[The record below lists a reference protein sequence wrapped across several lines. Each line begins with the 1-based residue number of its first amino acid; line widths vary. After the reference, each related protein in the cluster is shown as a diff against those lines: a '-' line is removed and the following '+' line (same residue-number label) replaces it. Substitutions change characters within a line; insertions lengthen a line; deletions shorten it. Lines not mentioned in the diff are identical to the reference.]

1 MVLLA
6 FAPLLRGGDYFVALI
21 PMEIISLCILIALG
35 LRSVVAPA
43 LTHDERK
50 FDPLVVVLLASPV
63 LIGMLQL
70 VPIPS
75 TWWAALPGHARYV
88 DALHDL
94 DIATTQWRPIT
105 ISPDATR
112 ASLLAGL
119 PLIAAF
125 LVGYLATVR
134 QYRMLIRVVAIVAFA
149 QVLLGLLQLSGGERS
164 PFYFGMPTYGSPIGT
179 MGTRNEFAN
188 LIAMALCGYVW
199 LAYDDVRYAMR
210 YQAGA
215 PLTQGRFDDRH
226 AMAAWVLGGLVLVV
240 GILISHSRGGS
251 FFGLGCAL
259 LALAVAGLR
268 VFGWS
273 RGWRFAL
280 PLAALLLVGA
290 VAMVGLDAVVH
301 RIAGEQLRSSA
312 GFRGEL
318 WRSTWHAALAF
329 MPFGSGWGTYDIAYR
344 PFQSQVIVGYPNHA
358 HNDYLELLLEGGLIF
373 VALAAISAW
382 VCTRR
387 AVTLLAQSWRERTLD
402 RESMLAAIAGIGL
415 LGFLLHAGVDFP
427 MRVPGNAVVAC
438 LLAGAF
444 LRPLPPIFKPGA
456 ALTS

>member
-1 MVLLA
+1 
-6 FAPLLRGGDYFVALI
+6 
-21 PMEIISLCILIALG
+21 
-35 LRSVVAPA
+35 
-43 LTHDERK
+43 
-50 FDPLVVVLLASPV
+50 
-63 LIGMLQL
+63 
-70 VPIPS
+70 
-75 TWWAALPGHARYV
+75 LPGHAKYV
-88 DALHDL
+88 DAMEGLG
-94 DIATTQWRPIT
+94 IAPAQWRAIT
-105 ISPDATR
+105 ISPDATW

-134 QYRMLIRVVAIVAFA
+134 QYRMLIRVVAVIALA

-164 PFYFGMPTYGSPIGT
+164 PFYFGMQTYGSAIGS

-199 LAYDDVRYAMR
+199 LAYDDVRYSMH
-210 YQAGA
+210 YQPGA

-226 AMAAWVLGGLVLVV
+226 AMAAWVLGGLVLLV
-240 GILISHSRGGS
+240 GILISHSRGGA
-251 FFGLGCAL
+251 FFGLACSL
-259 LALAVAGLR
+259 LALAAAGLR

-280 PLAALLLVGA
+280 PLAVLLLIGA
-290 VAMVGLDAVVH
+290 VSMVGIDAVLH
-301 RIAGEQLRSSA
+301 RLVGEQLRNAA

-329 MPFGSGWGTYDIAYR
+329 LPFGSGWGTYDIAYR
-344 PFQSQVIVGYPNHA
+344 PFQTPMIVGYPNHA

-373 VALAAISAW
+373 VALAALAAW
-382 VCTRR
+382 VSVRR
-387 AVTLLAQSWRERTLD
+387 AVSLLMQSWRERTLD

-427 MRVPGNAVVAC
+427 MRVPGNAVLAC

-444 LRPLPPIFKPGA
+444 LRPLPPIFRPGA
-456 ALTS
+456 ALTP